1 MTAPQ
6 IQSDVDR
13 GLAIASQIKDL
24 QWELKIIEKRLEQA
38 ALEGVTEPLQ
48 DEAREG
54 RQFIALGSEVKLP
67 VIIESDQIIASYAPH
82 SETEKALE
90 SLCGSMVNYLY
101 KPATKFERVPKD
113 GKAYRAAAFD
123 YFGAD
128 LGAKIISASIQRDK
142 NGIPR
147 SRIIIPW
154 DRAKA

>member
-24 QWELKIIEKRLEQA
+24 QGELKIIEKRLEQA

-54 RQFIALGSEVKLP
+54 RQFIAIGSEARLP
-67 VIIESDQIIASYAPH
+67 VIIESDQIIASYSP
-82 SETEKALE
+82 ETEISKTLNT
-90 SLCGSMVNYLY
+90 LCGAERENLY
-101 KPATKFERVPKD
+101 RACTKYERVPKD
-113 GKAYRAAAFD
+113 GKAFRAAAFAH
-123 YFGAD
+123 FGAD
-128 LGAKIISASIQRDK
+128 LGAKIISASISRDK